1 MFTGIVERC
10 GTVRSVEPRAGR
22 VRLTV
27 AVPGWRRLP
36 VGASVAVN
44 GVCLTV
50 VAAEAGAFQVEAVP
64 ETLGRTNLG
73 ALRPGDAVNL
83 ERAARLGAR
92 LDGHLVT
99 GHVDA
104 TGEVEELAPDPADPD
119 VRWLRVRAPAGVMR
133 YVVPKGSIAVDGI
146 SLTVAACDPAGFSV
160 TVVPHTWEVTNLR
173 FRRPG
178 DRVNLEAD
186 LIGKYVERLLAA
198 RADLRGAGAAGGG
211 T

>member
-10 GTVRSVEPRAGR
+10 GTVRAVEPVAGR
-22 VRLTV
+22 IRLTV
-27 AVPGWRRLP
+27 DVPGWPRLRT
-36 VGASVAVN
+36 GASVAVN

-50 VAAEAGAFQVEAVP
+50 VAAEPGAFAVEAVP
-64 ETLGRTNLG
+64 ETLARTNLG
-73 ALRPGDAVNL
+73 ALRPGDPVNL
-83 ERAARLGAR
+83 ERAARLGGR

-104 TGEVEELAPDPADPD
+104 TGEVAALDPDPADPG
-119 VRWLRVRAPAGVMR
+119 VRWLRVRAPAPVLR

-146 SLTVAACDPAGFSV
+146 SLTVVDCDAEGFSV
-160 TVVPHTWEVTNLR
+160 TVVPHTWQVTNLR

-198 RADLRGAGAAGGG
+198 HLRGGAGA
-211 T
+211 